1 MFVLCNCEGPLVFFS
16 FLFWGGG
23 GGGGGGGDEFL
34 LLLLFYLTGESLKT
48 FGYVSLSLVS
58 SHLKW
63 AHNFLSLEQ
72 PFFLKVVCIVFMCAC
87 IYVWET
93 TFLEFLLVK
102 AERIQLTTP

>member
-1 MFVLCNCEGPLVFFS
+1 M
-16 FLFWGGG
+16 
-23 GGGGGGGDEFL
+23 GGGGGGDEFL

-72 PFFLKVVCIVFMCAC
+72 PFFFKVVCIVFMCAC

-102 AERIQLTTP
+102 VMATPHEYDYHRLLFFLFFSSFFSL